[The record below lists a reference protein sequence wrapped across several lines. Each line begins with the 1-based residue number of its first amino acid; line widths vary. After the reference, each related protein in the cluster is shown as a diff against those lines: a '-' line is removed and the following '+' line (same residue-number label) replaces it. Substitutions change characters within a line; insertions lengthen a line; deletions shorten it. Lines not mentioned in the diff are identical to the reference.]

1 MSDVYIIIICHC
13 FSEVLQAKKFQ
24 NGRRYQLDAWQV
36 QPVVLKSHWL
46 KAIQPP
52 FFHSLSG
59 QTMTTQN
66 KYPRVN
72 LDSNLAPFLDF
83 FWVTQ
88 LIDRG
93 RSSKVDIHGING

>member
-1 MSDVYIIIICHC
+1 MFDVYIIIICHC

-59 QTMTTQN
+59 QTMATQN

-83 FWVTQ
+83 F
-88 LIDRG
+88 G
-93 RSSKVDIHGING
+93 